1 MWSDKIMSILVTGG
15 AGFIGSNLVEALL
28 ADGEEVVVLDNMH
41 TGSPANL
48 AGVKGS
54 LKLIRA
60 SCNDLQGLDLHPER
74 IYHLGIPSSSP
85 MYKANPYLAGEALS
99 GFISVL
105 ELARKTQAR
114 LVYASSSSLYSG
126 LVPPHREEMAIAVT
140 DYYTEARLA
149 MERMAELYHRLYG
162 LGSVGLRFFSVYGP
176 REESK
181 KQYANMVSQFLW
193 QMRRCEEPVVYG
205 DGNQTRDF
213 IHVQDIVRA
222 LCLAMKSDY
231 HGILNAGTGKAYSFN
246 DVIRLINGE
255 LKTDIKQKYTENP
268 IKNYVRDTLAD
279 TSKCRQ
285 TLGFKAELSLE
296 EGISQLAASKN
307 P

>member
-1 MWSDKIMSILVTGG
+1 MSILVTGG

-28 ADGEEVVVLDNMH
+28 ADGEEVVVVDNMH

-48 AGVKGS
+48 EGLEGS

-60 SCNDLQGLDLHPER
+60 SCNDLPGLDLQPEQ

-85 MYKANPYLAGEALS
+85 MYKANPLLVGEAIN

-105 ELARKTQAR
+105 ETARRRGSR

-126 LVPPHREEMAIAVT
+126 LLPPHREDMTILVS

-149 MERMAELYHRLYG
+149 MERMAELYHCLFG
-162 LGSVGLRFFSVYGP
+162 VPSVGMRFFSVYGP

-193 QMRRCEEPVVYG
+193 QMRRGEEPVIYG
-205 DGNQTRDF
+205 DGGQTRDF
-213 IHVQDIVRA
+213 THVDDIVRA
-222 LCLAMKSDY
+222 LRLAMASDY
-231 HGILNAGTGKAYSFN
+231 QGVLNVGTGRACSFN
-246 DVIRLINGE
+246 EVIGMINAQLG
-255 LKTDIKQKYTENP
+255 TDIKQKYIENP

-279 TSKCRQ
+279 TGKCREV
-285 TLGFKAELSLE
+285 LGFQSRISLE
-296 EGISQLAASKN
+296 EGIGRLVAGDRRD
-307 P
+307 